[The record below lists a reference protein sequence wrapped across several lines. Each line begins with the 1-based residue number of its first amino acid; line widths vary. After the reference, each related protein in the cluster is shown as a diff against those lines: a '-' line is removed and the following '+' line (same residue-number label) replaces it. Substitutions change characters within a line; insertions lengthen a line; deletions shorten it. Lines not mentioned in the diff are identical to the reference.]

1 MLMKKKERCFQKSA
15 RFSTKMSW
23 SNYARSWNRRRAR
36 SIAKLDDNASEVFSH
51 VPNTTKKKE
60 TIMRRKQIVSTL
72 FLAGAV
78 MAMNSASASAQSVG
92 GTQSERSGTDTQTP
106 VPPKSPSSGLEDAGK
121 TGKSPSKPSGKAQG
135 SKDKSVG
142 GSQSER
148 SGTDTQTPVPS
159 KSRSSGAGDKSNSG
173 MSKSA
178 GKNAPSK
185 GDTSV
190 GASQSE
196 RSGTDTQTPLPPE
209 SPSSGKSSTK

>member
-1 MLMKKKERCFQKSA
+1 
-15 RFSTKMSW
+15 
-23 SNYARSWNRRRAR
+23 
-36 SIAKLDDNASEVFSH
+36 
-51 VPNTTKKKE
+51 
-60 TIMRRKQIVSTL
+60 MRRKQIVSML
-72 FLAGAV
+72 FLATAV
-78 MAMNSASASAQSVG
+78 MAMNTAPASAQSVG

-106 VPPKSPSSGLEDAGK
+106 VPPKSPSSGLEDANK
-121 TGKSPSKPSGKAQG
+121 TGKTPSKPSAKAQG
-135 SKDKSVG
+135 SKDTSVG

-178 GKNAPSK
+178 GKNTPTKKDA
-185 GDTSV
+185 SV
-190 GASQSE
+190 GGSQSE